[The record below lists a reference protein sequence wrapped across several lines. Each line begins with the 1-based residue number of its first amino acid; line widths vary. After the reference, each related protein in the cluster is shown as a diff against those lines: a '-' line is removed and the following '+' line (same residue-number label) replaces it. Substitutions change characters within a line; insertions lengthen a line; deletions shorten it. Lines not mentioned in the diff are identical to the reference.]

1 MAGVGFS
8 LKTLRGDESYTGMLR
23 LYGAAGIISSGPWL
37 LSILSLLFIGVIG
50 REIAPDPLALQRF
63 QVSVTWL
70 FAASLLFSGPLQLMF
85 TRFAADREFAGER
98 DQTLPNLYG
107 ALALLGAASATFATV
122 CASFFPDADNVF
134 KVVLATAFVAL
145 SEVWMVVIVLTGL
158 RAHLH
163 VFGSFAIGY
172 AVTFIACLA
181 LAPYGETGLLSGFVI
196 GQAALLFCAL
206 RVLAHQMPAQ
216 REVSFQFAKRRSVF
230 LELGVVGFFYNLGIW
245 VDKLIFWWNPLTS
258 RAVLGPLRASEVYD
272 LPIFLAYL
280 TIVPGM
286 TVFLVRVETD
296 FAECHAA
303 FYEAVRNGA
312 CLRRVEQLR
321 DAMTDSARRAIF
333 DIVRVQ
339 GITLAFCALAGPW
352 LLALCGISELHLPL
366 FYIDAAGVALQ
377 VILLAVTS
385 MFFYLD
391 RRRAVSV
398 LAGLLLCSNAGFT
411 LLTQWLGPEYFGFG
425 FAAAMGV
432 TSIAGLI
439 ALSRTF
445 GNLVRDTFMLQSV
458 SS

>member
-8 LKTLRGDESYTGMLR
+8 LKSLRGDESYTGMIR

-37 LSILSLLFIGVIG
+37 LSILTLLFIGVIG
-50 REIAPDPLALQRF
+50 RELVPEPLALQRF
-63 QVSVTWL
+63 QVSVTGL

-85 TRFAADREFAGER
+85 TRFAADREFVGER

-107 ALALLGAASATFATV
+107 ALALLGVTSAAVAAAAASL
-122 CASFFPDADNVF
+122 FPEESAVF

-163 VFGSFAIGY
+163 VFASFAVGY
-172 AVTFIACLA
+172 AVTFIACLG
-181 LAPYGETGLLSGFVI
+181 LSPYGELGLLTGFVI

-206 RVLAHQMPAQ
+206 RVLANQMPA
-216 REVSFQFAKRRSVF
+216 RSDVSFRFARRRSIY
-230 LELGVVGFFYNLGIW
+230 LELGVVGVLYNLGIW

-258 RAVLGPLRASEVYD
+258 RNVLGPLRASEVYD

-286 TVFLVRVETD
+286 AVFLVRVETD
-296 FAECHAA
+296 FAECHTA
-303 FYEAVRNGA
+303 FYAAVRKGA
-312 CLRRVEQLR
+312 SLRRIEQLR
-321 DAMTDSARRAIF
+321 DRMTDSARRAVI

-339 GITLAFCALAGPW
+339 SVTLVVCALAGPW

-398 LAGLLLCSNAGFT
+398 LTGLLLVSNAGFT
-411 LLTQWLGPEYFGFG
+411 LATQWLGPEYYGFG

-445 GNLVRDTFMLQSV
+445 GHLVRDTFMRQPVSV
-458 SS
+458 